1 MKLKEQIELIA
12 DQVFK
17 KHGCDWRSVVG
28 SNCDPTNEEYRAL
41 CELSNL
47 SAITEI
53 EFLGAYLGIKKSLV
67 QNARRRVSMGLI
79 KKRFIKNKAA

>member
-1 MKLKEQIELIA
+1 MKLKEQIEKVA
-12 DQVFK
+12 DEVFK

-28 SNCDPTNEEYRAL
+28 RNCDPTNEEYQAL

-53 EFLGAYLGIKKSLV
+53 EFLDDYLGIKKSLV

-79 KKRFIKNKAA
+79 KKRFVKNRAA